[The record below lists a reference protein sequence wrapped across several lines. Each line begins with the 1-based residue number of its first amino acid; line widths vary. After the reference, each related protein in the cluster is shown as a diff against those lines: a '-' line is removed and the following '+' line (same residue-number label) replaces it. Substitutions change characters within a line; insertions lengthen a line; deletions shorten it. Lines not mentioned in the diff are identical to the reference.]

1 MQLKRLPNYAP
12 LSDWSPI
19 FKVANVTFVNLQYKN
34 FSDDLNKIQNELG
47 VTVHNFDDLDHFND
61 IDEVAALCAA
71 LDMVVSTKITVP
83 FISAAVGT
91 VTKLANWRQSPW
103 NNILLNPAGPLVEIF
118 ERNTWEPWD
127 MVFNAIAKDVINFT
141 AEANAILARGVK

>member
-1 MQLKRLPNYAP
+1 M
-12 LSDWSPI
+12 
-19 FKVANVTFVNLQYKN
+19 
-34 FSDDLNKIQNELG
+34 NKIQNELG

-61 IDEVAALCAA
+61 LDEVAALCAA

-91 VTKLANWRQSPW
+91 ATKLANWRQSPW

-127 MVFNAIAKDVINFT
+127 MVFNAIAK
-141 AEANAILARGVK
+141 E